1 MAMSLLLQIQ
11 SFGSQEKFHFRKTI
25 LRVLLGIC
33 CLFSIFFL
41 TACSET
47 VDEYTRRAKAKLNDD
62 LHQPDHPL
70 RRHVED
76 AHVTVNAREAYVSNF
91 HVITKDGSKNAGRKG
106 SNIKEVQADIVV
118 RWDGVIHKNGETVLS
133 VAWNVSSGKSYV
145 KKAKITKTDALVNTK
160 DPGFWLDVAGA
171 CCLLLL

>member
-1 MAMSLLLQIQ
+1 MSLLLQIQ
-11 SFGSQEKFHFRKTI
+11 NFGSQEKINFRKTV

-33 CLFSIFFL
+33 CLFSVFIL
-41 TACSET
+41 TACGET
-47 VDEYTRRAKAKLNDD
+47 VDEYSRRAQTKLNDD
-62 LHQPDHPL
+62 LRQSNHPL

-76 AHVTVNAREAYVSNF
+76 AHVTVNAKEAYVSNF
-91 HVITKDGSKNAGRKG
+91 HVITKDGSKKAGRKG

-133 VAWNVSSGKSYV
+133 VAWDVSSGKSHV

-171 CCLLLL
+171 CIILLL